1 MLGKCASE
9 LVSLRLGG
17 KSLRDLIISTSS
29 VITMRL
35 VSTWIPSLGFM
46 DKKAKH
52 LMSEM
57 RGFFD
62 ILLEEL
68 LEEREQR
75 NQMNSLPTQK
85 DFLDNIMATNWMTR
99 KEIKNILFVSLFT
112 LLGDKKAFDLRMSN
126 ILEELALF
134 YSQLVIQ

>member
-1 MLGKCASE
+1 MISKRASE
-9 LVSLRLGG
+9 LVSFRLGG
-17 KSLRDLIISTSS
+17 KSLKDLIVATSS
-29 VITMRL
+29 VITQRL

-52 LMSEM
+52 LMSEL

-68 LEEREQR
+68 LDEHEQC

-112 LLGDKKAFDLRMSN
+112 LFVDRKAFDLRMSN
-126 ILEELALF
+126 ISKEIALL
-134 YSQLVIQ
+134 YSQLITQ